1 MRLDALGLFSIAVS
15 HSTLLSSPCRIGIRI
30 VVVFTQDIH
39 REFDAAIPYVVSRV
53 MTGYVEE
60 TLPAT
65 DTVIITGDIVM
76 DGMDVS

>member
-1 MRLDALGLFSIAVS
+1 
-15 HSTLLSSPCRIGIRI
+15 
-30 VVVFTQDIH
+30 
-39 REFDAAIPYVVSRV
+39 

-76 DGMDVS
+76 DGMDVSYSP